1 MDKNEKEAFEKELE
15 KVGITLSAET
25 LNLLSS
31 QVSEAIINSDI
42 SNKVLVTATDI
53 ARMMSY
59 KPFSSAMRK
68 IIEAPDFPKPFSLI
82 GGGNKKWLKTQ
93 VEDWIVK
100 KYAESSSL
108 KRKAY
113 LTQR

>member
-1 MDKNEKEAFEKELE
+1 MDKDKKEAIDTELE
-15 KVGITLSAET
+15 KVGITLSTET

-53 ARMMSY
+53 ARMVSY

-68 IIEAPDFPKPFSLI
+68 IIESPDFPKPFS
-82 GGGNKKWLKTQ
+82 
-93 VEDWIVK
+93 IVGHK
-100 KYAESSSL
+100 QRDRAFNRYAQ
-108 KRKAY
+108 Y
-113 LTQR
+113 TFHHQHQR

>member
-1 MDKNEKEAFEKELE
+1 MDKDKKEDIDTELE
-15 KVGITLSAET
+15 KVGITLSTET
-25 LNLLSS
+25 LHLLSS

-68 IIEAPDFPKPFSLI
+68 IIESPDFPKPFSI
-82 GGGNKKWLKTQ
+82 VGGGNNKWLKSQ
-93 VEDWIVK
+93 VEDWILK
-100 KYAESSSL
+100 KYEESSS
-108 KRKAY
+108 
-113 LTQR
+113 QRRSAIFRTR

>member
-1 MDKNEKEAFEKELE
+1 MGKDKKEAIDTELE
-15 KVGITLSAET
+15 KVGITLSTET

-59 KPFSSAMRK
+59 
-68 IIEAPDFPKPFSLI
+68 
-82 GGGNKKWLKTQ
+82 
-93 VEDWIVK
+93 
-100 KYAESSSL
+100 
-108 KRKAY
+108 
-113 LTQR
+113 

>member
-1 MDKNEKEAFEKELE
+1 MDKNEKEAFDKELE

-31 QVSEAIINSDI
+31 QVSEAIISSDI

-68 IIEAPDFPKPFSLI
+68 IIESPDFPKPFFI
-82 GGGNKKWLKTQ
+82 VGGGNNKWLKSQ
-93 VEDWIVK
+93 VEDWILK
-100 KYAESSSL
+100 KYEESTSL
-108 KRKAY
+108 RRSAIF
-113 LTQR
+113 RSR

>member
-1 MDKNEKEAFEKELE
+1 MDKDKKEAIDTELE
-15 KVGITLSAET
+15 KVGITLSTET

-53 ARMMSY
+53 ARMVSY

-68 IIEAPDFPKPFSLI
+68 IIESPDFPKPFSI
-82 GGGNKKWLKTQ
+82 VGGGNNKWLKSQWKIGSSRST
-93 VEDWIVK
+93 K
-100 KYAESSSL
+100 KVPH
-108 KRKAY
+108 
-113 LTQR
+113 